1 MKTVKI
7 LFLVLIIISLGATVI
22 FGISEMKNLSI
33 FCLIF
38 CSICTI
44 LRFPIFGNAA
54 KILGGWRWDDWFGK
68 FMITLII
75 VGIFS
80 CLAIF
85 LSIIF
90 GWK

>member
-1 MKTVKI
+1 MLI
-7 LFLVLIIISLGATVI
+7 VLIGVSLGAVII
-22 FGISEMKNLSI
+22 FGILEMKNFSI

-68 FMITLII
+68 FIIALII
-75 VGIFS
+75 IGIFS
-80 CLAIF
+80 CLTIF